1 MAVFSKIDKFIDLI
15 KAVTKADNLADA
27 PRVLRT
33 QKIDMPL
40 DYSNASETLKRP
52 MRTIVNDA
60 NRPEWMSLTKEQ
72 KLDHMVDNIER
83 LQDIRKAR
91 GLEPTDNHAWLS
103 YYKAQQDPLSLAP
116 SRPLSSDLP
125 STTSQFGELTPTVD
139 TKDLMKFN
147 DEFGLPRDM
156 QKTHYINANGDV
168 RPIPQTYK
176 DLIDEDDFV
185 TTFGK
190 EGVDYGSFADDVP
203 SVKLGQVY
211 DSTSPRL
218 ADEINYDDVTDWTL
232 FRDLYGK

>member
-1 MAVFSKIDKFIDLI
+1 MSKIDAFINLI
-15 KAVTKADNLADA
+15 KTFTKADNMADA
-27 PRVLRT
+27 PRVLRN
-33 QKIDMPL
+33 QKIKMPL
-40 DYSNASETLKRP
+40 DYSNASGTLKRH
-52 MRTIVNDA
+52 MNTIMNDA

-83 LQDIRKAR
+83 LQDIRSAR

-125 STTSQFGELTPTVD
+125 STTSQFGELTPTID

-147 DEFGLPRDM
+147 DEFGLPKDM
-156 QKTHYINANGDV
+156 HKTNYINASGDV

-176 DLIDEDDFV
+176 DLIDADDFT

-190 EGVDYGSFADDVP
+190 EGVDYSSFGDEIP
-203 SVKLGQVY
+203 ELPF

-218 ADEINYDDVTDWTL
+218 SDEINYDDITDWSL

>member
-15 KAVTKADNLADA
+15 KAVTKADKMAEA

-33 QKIDMPL
+33 QKIEMPL

-52 MRTIVNDA
+52 MKTIINDA
-60 NRPEWMSLTKEQ
+60 NRPDWMSLTKEQ

-83 LQDIRKAR
+83 LQDIRSAR
-91 GLEPTDNHAWLS
+91 GLDPTDNHAWLS

-125 STTSQFGELTPTVD
+125 STTSQFGELTPTID

-147 DEFGLPRDM
+147 NEFGLPRDM
-156 QKTHYINANGDV
+156 QKTHYINAHGEV

-176 DLIDEDDFV
+176 DLIDEDEFV

-203 SVKLGQVY
+203 F

-218 ADEINYDDVTDWTL
+218 SDEVNYDDITDWSL